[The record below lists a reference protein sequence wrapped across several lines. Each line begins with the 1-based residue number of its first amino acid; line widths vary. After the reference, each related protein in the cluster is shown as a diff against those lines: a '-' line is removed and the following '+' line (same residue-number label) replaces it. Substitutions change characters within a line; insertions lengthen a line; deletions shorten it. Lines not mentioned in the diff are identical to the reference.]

1 MSQNFEVVQ
10 INENSWYFDGAV
22 GRAFLFKGEKQALLV
37 DTTMGP
43 GDLRGEVTKLVGD
56 LPVLLVN
63 THGDSDHIGCN
74 EQFEHAYMHPSEFA
88 YYAVKCKKGD
98 AEPLPLQEGEEIDIG
113 GRVFEVILTPGHTY
127 GSICLLNR
135 KERFLVGGD
144 SILKIVFIFG
154 PQRNLRAL
162 ISSLKKLR
170 VQYFEA
176 FDQIYTSHFD
186 CPVDRTFILQE
197 LSAAEDLLAGKLTG
211 TEPGDIPLEGPDYKP
226 AALYM
231 KGESG
236 FFDYKE
242 LDY

>member
-98 AEPLPLQEGEEIDIG
+98 AELLPLQEGEEIDIG
-113 GRVFEVILTPGHTY
+113 
-127 GSICLLNR
+127 
-135 KERFLVGGD
+135 
-144 SILKIVFIFG
+144 
-154 PQRNLRAL
+154 
-162 ISSLKKLR
+162 
-170 VQYFEA
+170 
-176 FDQIYTSHFD
+176 
-186 CPVDRTFILQE
+186 
-197 LSAAEDLLAGKLTG
+197 
-211 TEPGDIPLEGPDYKP
+211 
-226 AALYM
+226 
-231 KGESG
+231 
-236 FFDYKE
+236 
-242 LDY
+242 